1 MIVASSIFVKHKGT
15 DISNASEESRLLA
28 TIELPINLR
37 LSDRLLLLP
46 IRPAGLL
53 SPLDIV
59 DTTTSQ
65 TKQLQRKDLR
75 KR

>member
-1 MIVASSIFVKHKGT
+1 
-15 DISNASEESRLLA
+15 
-28 TIELPINLR
+28 
-37 LSDRLLLLP
+37 LLLP

-53 SPLDIV
+53 WPLDAV

-65 TKQLQRKDLR
+65 TKQLQRKDSR